1 MFAGTARDWEAKAL
15 VGDLP
20 LLHPPCDFG
29 QALSSQGYLRGVSS
43 VKEEGRVRWIV
54 LRVFSTTPDVF

>member
-1 MFAGTARDWEAKAL
+1 M
-15 VGDLP
+15 GDLS

-43 VKEEGRVRWIV
+43 VKEEGRIRRIV
-54 LRVFSTTPDVF
+54 LRVFSTSPDFF